1 MMFSA
6 VGFICLR
13 DHPPGASASHQ
24 GGSLKNPASSLGSVP
39 VAEAA
44 PVGHRCRMTRLS
56 ALPSFVR
63 AARRERGF
71 HQHERF
77 DRAHLDEHRRQALA
91 RIVAHARV
99 RSRFYRE
106 LYAGHGVDEHTPL
119 HLLPPVDKTELMERF
134 DDWVTDPSV
143 TLASAQHH
151 LSTGSDGLLADRFVV
166 AASGGS
172 SRRPGVFVF
181 GPNEWDAVCAIAMR
195 ASRWC
200 GLTPHLPR
208 RRVAFVHAPG
218 AQHMA
223 DRVSRTFELGIHRAQ
238 RLAAT
243 QPIDELVA
251 ALNEFQPTALVGY
264 ASVIA
269 LLATQQIDGQLNIAP
284 SIVLTDGEPRG
295 AEMTDRIR
303 TAWRSE
309 PFDYYA
315 VTETGGGLALDCQA
329 HDGRHVFED
338 TSIVEVVDADD
349 QPVPDGLRGHHL
361 LVTNLFSRTQPF
373 IRYRL
378 SDMTAY
384 QPGACSCGLAFRRLG
399 PIDGRHD
406 DILEFPGSTGT
417 TVHLHSTAFASLF
430 TLDGVAELEVVQRG
444 RQLDIAVVPRSSTDS
459 DAVVTRVRQ
468 HAEATLERYGCDTHP
483 QIQLVSHLDRHP
495 IAGKIKLVRRETDQH
510 QSDPAQ
516 Q

>member
-1 MMFSA
+1 M
-6 VGFICLR
+6 
-13 DHPPGASASHQ
+13 SASHQ
-24 GGSLKNPASSLGSVP
+24 GASLKNPASSLGSVP
-39 VAEAA
+39 VAKAA

-56 ALPSFVR
+56 AVPSFVR
-63 AARRERGF
+63 AARREREL
-71 HQHERF
+71 HQDEGF
-77 DRAHLDEHRRQALA
+77 DRTRLDEYQRQAVA
-91 RIVAHARV
+91 RIVVHARA
-99 RSRFYRE
+99 RSPFYRD
-106 LYAGHGVDEHTPL
+106 LYASHGVDEQSPL

-134 DDWVTDPSV
+134 DDWVTDPRV
-143 TLASAQHH
+143 TLASAQEH
-151 LSTGSDGLLADRFVV
+151 LSSGSEGLLADRFVV

-181 GPNEWDAVCAIAMR
+181 DPTEWDIVCAIALR

-200 GLTPHLPR
+200 GLTPRLPR
-208 RRVAFVHAPG
+208 QRVAFVHAPG

-223 DRVSRTFELGIHRAQ
+223 DRVTRTFDLGIHRAQ

-243 QPIDELVA
+243 QPTDELVA
-251 ALNEFQPTALVGY
+251 TLNEFRPTALVGY

-269 LLATQQIDGQLNIAP
+269 LLAAQQIDGQLNIAP
-284 SIVLTDGEPRG
+284 SIVLTDGEPRSV
-295 AEMTDRIR
+295 EMTDRIR
-303 TAWRSE
+303 TAWASE

-338 TSIVEVVDADD
+338 TSIVEIVDADD
-349 QPVPDGLRGHHL
+349 QPVPDGHRGHHL
-361 LVTNLFSRTQPF
+361 LITNLFSRTQPF

-384 QPGACSCGLAFRRLG
+384 QPGTCTCGLAFRRLG

-406 DILEFPGSTGT
+406 DILEFPGRTGT
-417 TVHLHSTAFASLF
+417 TVHVHATAFASLF

-444 RQLDIAVVPRSSTDS
+444 QQLDIAVVPRSSTDS
-459 DAVVTRVRQ
+459 GAVLTRVRQ
-468 HAEATLERYGCDTHP
+468 HALATLERHGCDTHP

-495 IAGKIKLVRRETDQH
+495 IAGKIKLVRRE
-510 QSDPAQ
+510 AN
-516 Q
+516 

>member
-1 MMFSA
+1 
-6 VGFICLR
+6 LR
-13 DHPPGASASHQ
+13 ART
-24 GGSLKNPASSLGSVP
+24 
-39 VAEAA
+39 
-44 PVGHRCRMTRLS
+44 PVGHCCRMTRLS

-63 AARRERGF
+63 AARREREL
-71 HQHERF
+71 HRHEGF
-77 DRAHLDEHRRQALA
+77 DRARLDEHQRHALA

-99 RSRFYRE
+99 RSPFYRD
-106 LYAGHGVDEHTPL
+106 LYAGHGVDEQTPL
-119 HLLPPVDKTELMERF
+119 HRLPPVDKTELMERF
-134 DDWVTDPSV
+134 DDWVTDPGV
-143 TLASAQHH
+143 RLAGAQRH
-151 LSTGSDGLLADRFVV
+151 LSSGREGLLADRFVV

-172 SRRPGVFVF
+172 SRRPGLFVF
-181 GPNEWDAVCAIAMR
+181 NRNEWDVVCAIALR

-200 GLTPHLPR
+200 GLTPQLPR

-223 DRVSRTFELGIHRAQ
+223 DRVTRTFELGIHRAQ

-243 QPIDELVA
+243 QPTDELVA
-251 ALNEFQPTALVGY
+251 TLNEFQPTNLAGY

-269 LLATQQIDGQLNIAP
+269 LLAAQQIDGQLNIAP
-284 SIVLTDGEPRG
+284 SGVLTDGEPRT

-303 TAWRSE
+303 TAWGSE

-349 QPVPDGLRGHHL
+349 QPVPDGHRGHHL

-384 QPGACSCGLAFRRLG
+384 RPGTCSCGLAFRRLE

-406 DILEFPGSTGT
+406 DMLELPGRTGT

-444 RQLDIAVVPRSSTDS
+444 QQLHIAVVPRSSTNAE
-459 DAVVTRVRQ
+459 AVLTRVRQ
-468 HAEATLERYGCDTHP
+468 HAAATLQSYGCDIHP
-483 QIQLVSHLDRHP
+483 QIQLVSHLTRHP
-495 IAGKIKLVRRETDQH
+495 IAGKIKLVRRE
-510 QSDPAQ
+510 PAEAESAQ
-516 Q
+516 AP

>member
-1 MMFSA
+1 
-6 VGFICLR
+6 
-13 DHPPGASASHQ
+13 
-24 GGSLKNPASSLGSVP
+24 
-39 VAEAA
+39 
-44 PVGHRCRMTRLS
+44 MTRLTK
-56 ALPSFVR
+56 LPNFAR
-63 AARRERGF
+63 AAR
-71 HQHERF
+71 HERELHRHEGF
-77 DRAHLDEHRRQALA
+77 DRARLDEHRQQALA
-91 RIVAHARV
+91 RIVAHARA
-99 RSRFYRE
+99 RSPFYRD
-106 LYAGHGVDEHTPL
+106 LYASHGVNDQTPL

-134 DDWVTDPSV
+134 DDWVTDPRV
-143 TLASAQHH
+143 TLADAQHH
-151 LSTGSDGLLADRFVV
+151 LSSGSEGVLGGRFVV

-181 GPNEWDAVCAIAMR
+181 DSNEWDAVCAIALR

-243 QPIDELVA
+243 QPTDELVA
-251 ALNEFQPTALVGY
+251 TLNEFQPTALVGY

-269 LLATQQIDGQLNIAP
+269 LLAAQQIDGQLNIAP
-284 SIVLTDGEPRG
+284 SIVVTDGEPRG

-303 TAWRSE
+303 TAWGQE

-338 TSIVEVVDADD
+338 TSIVEVVDVDD
-349 QPVPDGLRGHHL
+349 QPVPDGHRGHHL
-361 LVTNLFSRTQPF
+361 LVTNLFSLTQPY

-384 QPGACSCGLAFRRLG
+384 KPGTCTCGLAFRRLE

-406 DILEFPGSTGT
+406 DILELPGRTGT
-417 TVHLHSTAFASLF
+417 AVPLHSTAFASLF

-444 RQLDIAVVPRSSTDS
+444 QQLHITVVPRSSTES
-459 DAVVTRVRQ
+459 EAVITRVRQ
-468 HAEATLERYGCDTHP
+468 QAAATLESYGCDTHP
-483 QIQLVSHLDRHP
+483 QIQLVSHLNRHP
-495 IAGKIKLVRRETDQH
+495 IAGKIKLVRRETDQQ
-510 QSDPAQ
+510 QSDRGQ